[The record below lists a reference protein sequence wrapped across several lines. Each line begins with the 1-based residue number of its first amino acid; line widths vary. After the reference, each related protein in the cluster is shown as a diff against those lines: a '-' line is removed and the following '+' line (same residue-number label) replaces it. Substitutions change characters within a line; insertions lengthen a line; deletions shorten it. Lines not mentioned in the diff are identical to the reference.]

1 MEIYG
6 SSPRQTEQL
15 QCQMNTGRTN
25 IQGIVNET
33 DRKYETFLSYRE
45 SSSVGVGAK
54 SLSWLVME
62 RRLVKFFP
70 GDARDIAVAGWPGT
84 DPGR

>member
-15 QCQMNTGRTN
+15 QRQMNTGRTN

-33 DRKYETFLSYRE
+33 DRKYEMFLSYRE

-54 SLSWLVME
+54 SLGWPVME
-62 RRLVKFFP
+62 RCLVKFFP
-70 GDARDIAVAGWPGT
+70 GDACDIAAAGWPGT